1 MSRKSECAWCVC
13 AHTHRQQC
21 EALLLLLGATN
32 ALTTPMRL
40 TVCIHEQDDHLPPVE
55 EPNPLEAEDL
65 LLEMQDLL
73 LCAEGRLLPEG
84 KDHLLPEQG
93 LFLLCPFV
101 VLFSCHYH

>member
-1 MSRKSECAWCVC
+1 
-13 AHTHRQQC
+13 
-21 EALLLLLGATN
+21 
-32 ALTTPMRL
+32 MRL

-84 KDHLLPEQG
+84 KIIFFQNKAYFYYAPSSYYS
-93 LFLLCPFV
+93 FV
-101 VLFSCHYH
+101 IIISIRIIIIVDCSFD